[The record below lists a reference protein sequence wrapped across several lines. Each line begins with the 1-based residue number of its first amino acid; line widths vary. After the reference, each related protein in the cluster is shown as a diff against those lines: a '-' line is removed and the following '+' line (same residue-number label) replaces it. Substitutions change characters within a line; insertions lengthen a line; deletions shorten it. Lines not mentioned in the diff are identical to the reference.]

1 MDGLFEI
8 LIILAI
14 FLLPALEGIL
24 KKRKRAGERTDAPSP
39 PGEPAASEET
49 VSDELWEDLVGGGP
63 TTQTA
68 EVPGRDEAAPAEVE
82 AERPRTSGVP
92 GSDEEAR
99 REAFRQEAA
108 VGGAGADEL
117 RSRASRL
124 RSARSG
130 LMARRGRTA
139 TPGAHPLLDDVDAE
153 ALRRA
158 VVWREILGPPAALKE
173 EADGL

>member
-39 PGEPAASEET
+39 PGEPASSEET
-49 VSDELWEDLVGGGP
+49 VSDELWEELVGGGP
-63 TTQTA
+63 ATGTA
-68 EVPGRDEAAPAEVE
+68 EVPASDEAAPAEVE

-108 VGGAGADEL
+108 VGGSG
-117 RSRASRL
+117 RR
-124 RSARSG
+124 ARSG
-130 LMARRGRTA
+130 LMARRGRTP